1 MAEYAGLEIRIGGNT
16 TSLNKALAA
25 STKSAADLQS
35 RLRQITRAMKFDPT
49 NLSNVDTRIRLTS
62 DRMQSLQS
70 KAQLAKT
77 AMQQLGESMVTF
89 NGERQTVSEV
99 ASSVE
104 NLSLSAKQADQR
116 FVELRDSLANIYE
129 IWNNAARARGVDFL
143 RDTLGI
149 DANTANELM
158 STKTSLTDMITELKQ
173 INEYRKGGLD
183 NKPVITKDQMEAIR
197 QLKELNFHG
206 MFENETGLEEL
217 VDQATR
223 LGIVIDEDVVD
234 SVRNMRKEFVDAQH
248 DKQALDKALQFDQL
262 GVDIQRIDSEV
273 VSLSNDM
280 RRLDDSITVA
290 SSTEQFQTLEARM
303 RTVDAA
309 IDAVNSDLERTESAI
324 KLDPSNIDLAVRRF
338 EDLQQKM
345 ALSEEKAT
353 ILKEQIALLDATGA
367 SEAAKD
373 HRDLAKWIEESAE
386 AARKA
391 HSEYTEQKAAVSNL
405 DNEVKNLQQH
415 IAMLGKDS
423 STASMTDNVQRW
435 LTKTSDLEKAM
446 GRLASSKSGLEDAK
460 AELVRL
466 ESELE
471 KASADYEELL
481 EKLRVARADRKG
493 AQGALNNAINTGD
506 AEAIQLWT
514 SYISAAD
521 EELAGLEESC
531 ASAKATVSVLTSDIG
546 IQTSAIEEY
555 GRQISSAETDVTA
568 LSSSVEKLEG
578 TKEVQAFKDF
588 PAEIEKSNGKL
599 DELEAELEEAR
610 AKEKELGEAY
620 SSARSENELA
630 KSAKKVKEL
639 GAELTETEGDAKAAA
654 DAINGIKL
662 GSIINPSTIKSIG
675 MTLSATVTPVIMGAL
690 REMTE
695 ASEAVDSAYRD
706 MRKTVNGTEEEFEN
720 LRDAAIEFSRTHMT
734 SADQILEIE
743 AIGGELGIAVENLE
757 TFAEVI
763 SNLDV
768 ATNLDAEEAATALGH
783 LSNILHL
790 SADDYVSFSDAL
802 VRLGN
807 NGASTEDEIISI
819 AERIGSMGAIVGMS
833 ASDILAWAS
842 TIASTGQNVE
852 AAGTAVSRT
861 MSFMETAVAAAGGT
875 LDTSVEAINE
885 AVSNGGDMLTVFAS
899 LADMTAEE
907 FAEAWETNSEEMVE
921 GLNEQLENAR
931 DSLQMIAD
939 VAHMSA
945 DEFIEAWETDPTAAL
960 EAFIKGL
967 NDIEAAGGSADKVL
981 QDLGIRSVRQK
992 QAIEG
997 LMQTVGGLDDNLT
1010 MSKNAWEGI
1019 SDQWGQAGDA
1029 ANEAGKKA
1037 EGFAGQIQILRNVA
1051 QIAFAELGEGAVPIL
1066 KQITTYVEGL
1076 STWFSNLSVST
1087 KTAIVGI
1094 GGFTVAL
1101 GPMLTLLSTGI
1112 TTFGNV
1118 HKWLDEAVSATSL
1131 VRATFMTGGEE
1142 AVKALTG
1149 TMTTMQKFKAVA
1161 VDLGSSLLSAFKV
1174 VAVIAALTGLGIAIK
1189 KLYDDWKTHEKATK
1203 GLAEALENIGKA
1215 GHVADEGAEA
1225 GFDGLRR
1232 LISETG
1238 DYEERLAHLSDTL
1251 SESNEQYSTYSGRM
1265 DYYAGIMRDLGGR
1278 TDLTRE
1284 ETAKLAAAVEALN
1297 SELGT
1302 SYGFDEY
1309 GRLIDTATGKVVD
1322 NTEAIYDNIE
1332 ARKNQALVNYYAD
1345 DYAEATENWAA
1356 AQDRVNELQDEY
1368 NRLTSEEGH
1377 NAFVS
1382 DFLDRNWNDNLD
1394 AAENAAIAETNY
1406 ASAVRQTEHAI
1417 RTANTELEETEE
1429 VMSTIEGKMADA
1441 QAQLDESTK
1450 SMEEAEKAQEAYA
1463 RRVNTVTNDITG
1475 NMSRL
1480 SATITEMGKDDE
1492 AFNAIADGL
1501 ESINVFAYELDNVD
1515 MSALVTAF
1523 DDVDG
1528 SMENV
1533 IETLEDAGVS
1543 TATWH
1548 AAIDEVPEAAE
1559 RMSWLSAAAFSSLYQ
1574 AAGSD
1579 LGATMELV
1587 ASLDRVEVGDKTF
1600 FVGDGGT
1607 IMDEQG
1613 RIYDLNTDL
1622 ANIPDEVIVRL
1633 AGEDKDLR
1641 DRLLEDK
1648 RRLNEFNGTTVSA
1661 TITVSDYASSTV
1673 NNLINKLNAINH
1685 IRANPVIT
1693 TSKQATGGMN
1703 SRAVIPRH
1711 ASGFIATGPTYTNQ
1725 GWIGEDGIEAVAN
1738 WATGGAVV
1746 PLTNRKYMLPIA
1758 DAIADGMSK
1767 RNSGGVTNN
1776 YTVIIDGARVND
1788 IPAIHDA
1795 TYDYL
1800 MVLKRYGEM

>member
-35 RLRQITRAMKFDPT
+35 RLRQITRAMQFDPT
-49 NLSNVDTRIRLTS
+49 SLSNVDTRIRLTG

-70 KAQLAKT
+70 KAQLART
-77 AMQQLGESMVTF
+77 AMEQLGESSVIF
-89 NGERQTVSEV
+89 RGKGQSVSDV
-99 ASSVE
+99 VSKVD

-143 RDTLGI
+143 REKLGI
-149 DANTANELM
+149 DADTAKELM
-158 STKTSLTDMITELKQ
+158 STKTSLKDLMTELRQ
-173 INEYRKGGLD
+173 INEYRKSGMD
-183 NKPVITKDQMEAIR
+183 DHPVISKEDLDTIR
-197 QLKELNFHG
+197 QLKSLDFHG
-206 MFENETGLEEL
+206 MFEGGKGLEEL
-217 VDQATR
+217 VKQATN

-273 VSLSNDM
+273 VSLSDDM
-280 RRLDDSITVA
+280 RRLDDGITVA

-309 IDAVNSDLERTESAI
+309 IDNVNSDLERTESAI

-373 HRDLAKWIEESAE
+373 HQDLAKWIEESAE

-405 DNEVKNLQQH
+405 DDQVESLRQH

-435 LTKTSDLEKAM
+435 LTKTNDLEKAM

-460 AELVRL
+460 AELARL

-471 KASADYEELL
+471 KAKVKYDELFNQL
-481 EKLRVARADRKG
+481 SQARADRRT
-493 AQGALNNAINTGD
+493 AQAALNTAMRDGD
-506 AEAIQLWT
+506 TDQIQYLT
-514 SYISAAD
+514 TYIS
-521 EELAGLEESC
+521 ELDKAIAGLEASC
-531 ASAKATVSVLTSDIG
+531 GEAKTAFTGLTASVGSQ
-546 IQTSAIEEY
+546 QTAIEEF
-555 GRQISSAETDVTA
+555 GKQVSSAETDIDVLT
-568 LSSSVEKLEG
+568 SSIEKLEG
-578 TKEVQAFKDF
+578 TREVHAFKDF
-588 PAEIEKSNGKL
+588 PAEIEKSNEELNG
-599 DELEAELEEAR
+599 LEAELEEAR
-610 AKEKELGEAY
+610 TKEKELGEAY
-620 SSARSENELA
+620 SSAKSENELA

-639 GAELTETEGDAKAAA
+639 GAELTETKGDAKAAA
-654 DAINGIKL
+654 DAIEGIKL

-675 MTLSATVTPVIMGAL
+675 MTLSATVTPVLMGAF

-706 MRKTVNGTEEEFEN
+706 MRKTVNGTEEDFEN
-720 LRDAAIEFSRTHMT
+720 LRDAAIEFSRTHVT
-734 SADQILEIE
+734 STDQILEIE

-833 ASDILAWAS
+833 ASDILAWSS

-875 LDTSVEAINE
+875 LDTSVEAINA
-885 AVSNGGDMLTVFAS
+885 AVADGGDMLTVFAS

-921 GLNEQLENAR
+921 GLNKQLENAR

-945 DEFIEAWETDPTAAL
+945 DEFIEAWETNPTAAL

-1010 MSKNAWEGI
+1010 MSRNAWEGI

-1051 QIAFAELGEGAVPIL
+1051 QIAFAELGEAAVPIL

-1076 STWFSNLSVST
+1076 STWFSGLSDST

-1112 TTFGNV
+1112 TTFSDV
-1118 HKWLDEAVSATSL
+1118 HGWLDEAVSATSL
-1131 VRATFMTGGEE
+1131 VRATFKTGGEE

-1161 VDLGSSLLSAFKV
+1161 VDLGSSLLSAFKFAAIIAGL
-1174 VAVIAALTGLGIAIK
+1174 AVLGIAIK
-1189 KLYDDWKTHEKATK
+1189 DLYDEWKTHEKATT

-1215 GHVADEGAEA
+1215 GHMADEGIEA
-1225 GFDGLRR
+1225 SSDSLGS
-1232 LISETG
+1232 LISEAG
-1238 DYEERLAHLSDTL
+1238 DYEDRLAHLADTL

-1284 ETAKLAAAVEALN
+1284 ETAKLSAAVEALN

-1322 NTEAIYDNIE
+1322 NTDAIYDNIE

-1356 AQDRVNELQDEY
+1356 AQDRVNDLQEEY
-1368 NRLTSEEGH
+1368 NQLTSEEGH
-1377 NAFVS
+1377 EAFVNDRIAFLGGDTVQNRIDAEKAYEFAVNATES
-1382 DFLDRNWNDNLD
+1382 ALHDANEELDR
-1394 AAENAAIAETNY
+1394 T
-1406 ASAVRQTEHAI
+1406 S
-1417 RTANTELEETEE
+1417 E

-1450 SMEEAEKAQEAYA
+1450 SMEEAEKAQEEYE
-1463 RRVNTVTNDITG
+1463 RRVDTVTNDITG

-1492 AFNAIADGL
+1492 AFNTIADGL
-1501 ESINVFAYELDNVD
+1501 ESINVSANELDNVD
-1515 MSALVTAF
+1515 MAALVSAF

-1528 SMENV
+1528 SMEDV

-1559 RMSWLSAAAFSSLYQ
+1559 RMSWLSASAFNSLYQ
-1574 AAGSD
+1574 SAGSD

-1622 ANIPDEVIVRL
+1622 ASIPDEVIVRL
-1633 AGEDKDLR
+1633 AGDDKNLR

-1648 RRLNEFNGTTVSA
+1648 RRLTEIDNMTV
-1661 TITVSDYASSTV
+1661 TPTVNLVDYATAKIENLRSRLSSLSYMRTNTV
-1673 NNLINKLNAINH
+1673 VTA
-1685 IRANPVIT
+1685 T
-1693 TSKQATGGMN
+1693 TQATGGMN
-1703 SRAVIPRH
+1703 SRPVIPRH

-1758 DAIADGMSK
+1758 DAIADGMAK
-1767 RNSGGVTNN
+1767 RHSGDVTNN